1 MICKDHQSY
10 VATQFNTPLG
20 LMLAVANEQALCV
33 LKFAR
38 QQNLKKEI
46 ERLKMPVVIGR
57 SAPMDFIEKELVL
70 YFSGK
75 LKTFQIP
82 FFFYFGSPFQK
93 RVWQALKKIPYGETC
108 SYAALAKSIGH
119 PNAYRAVANAN
130 AANPLVIVIPCHRV
144 IQSSGKFGGYDG
156 GAIRKKFL
164 IHVEGIRNN

>member
-1 MICKDHQSY
+1 MRPLKITYLD
-10 VATQFNTPLG
+10 TPLG
-20 LMLAVANEQALCV
+20 PMLAVANEQALCV

-46 ERLKMPVVIGR
+46 ERLKMPVVIGK
-57 SAPMDFIEKELVL
+57 SAPIDWIEKELLL

-75 LKTFQIP
+75 LKTFQTP

-93 RVWQALKKIPYGETC
+93 RVWRTLKKIPYGETY

-130 AANPLVIVIPCHRV
+130 AANPLAIVIPCHRV
-144 IQSSGKFGGYDG
+144 IQSSGEFGGYDG
-156 GAIRKKFL
+156 GVMRKKFL
-164 IHVEGIRNN
+164 IHVEGVHKNL